1 MLEGEVSDV
10 LKRDYY
16 SHGADDGGY
25 RNGYRVGRLK
35 TAEGEVQYAAPQ
47 VSDRAEPFRSQVRE
61 VLGERTA
68 ELERLAVE
76 MYARGLSTRDIEA
89 ATRDENG
96 QALLSKSAVP
106 HAFGER
112 PLMKL
117 MFAATIRA
125 SERWHGI
132 KSTAFDRQQLEM
144 IRKELAEAF
153 RKRHAATNKNAP
165 SRVSSSTGT

>member
-1 MLEGEVSDV
+1 MRNLQAKVPETAWPEFKEHARACYQAPSLELASSLKDDI
-10 LKRDYY
+10 LKRYERELPTALRCFVEDFDACIAYLRFLL
-16 SHGADDGGY
+16 SH
-25 RNGYRVGRLK
+25 RK
-35 TAEGEVQYAAPQ
+35 
-47 VSDRAEPFRSQVRE
+47 SI
-61 VLGERTA
+61 RTTNL
-68 ELERLAVE
+68 LERLFE
-76 MYARGLSTRDIEA
+76 EERRRTKII
-89 ATRDENG
+89 
-96 QALLSKSAVP
+96 P

-112 PLMKL
+112 ALMKL

-125 SERWHGI
+125 SERWRGI